1 MTIGLEFLK
10 QMTMGDKIALI
21 SLIFTV
27 ITTVCVLF
35 LAYAALGQTAR
46 PNIAVRLLSPARNH
60 CPTGETHLFV
70 FDVVNLGHWYGSP
83 IAVDVTVFFNF
94 SPEFELRELRYGS
107 TQEHVNTKVKT
118 GKAAMR
124 YLKAE
129 GLKISRHETGEE
141 VHVLADTP
149 KTPGDYRMRVS
160 AYSANDA
167 SFSRD
172 FEIRCSTPEPTPPNK
187 RRKSAA

>member
-1 MTIGLEFLK
+1 MTNGLELLK
-10 QMTMGDKIALI
+10 QMTTGDKIALI

-35 LAYAALGQTAR
+35 LAYAALAQTAR
-46 PNIAVRLLSPARNH
+46 PNIAVKLRSPARNQ
-60 CPTGETHLFV
+60 CRTGETHVFV
-70 FDVVNLGHWYGSP
+70 FDIVNLGHWYGSP

-107 TQEHVNTKVKT
+107 AQEQVNAKVKT
-118 GKAAMR
+118 GKGGMR

-141 VHVLADTP
+141 VHVLAETP
-149 KTPGDYRMRVS
+149 KAPGDYRLRVS
-160 AYSANDA
+160 AYSANAA
-167 SFSRD
+167 SFSGA
-172 FEIRCSTPEPTPPNK
+172 FEIRCSTPEPTSPNRK
-187 RRKSAA
+187 RKGAG